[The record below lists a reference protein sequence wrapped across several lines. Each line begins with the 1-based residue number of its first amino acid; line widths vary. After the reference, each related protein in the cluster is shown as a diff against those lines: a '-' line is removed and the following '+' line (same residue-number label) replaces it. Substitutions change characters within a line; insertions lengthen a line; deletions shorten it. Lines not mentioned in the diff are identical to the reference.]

1 MDKDND
7 LDLIIDYIN
16 GELSSE
22 EKLSFEER
30 LIQDKDLLESFR
42 IQKEIHQAFL
52 RMQIKEQ
59 VQTVHQVAIESS
71 TNSEEKTSYTSSKQT
86 NTALADKHVLRR
98 IAAVFISITFIGSL
112 WTWFNHNSGKN
123 QPIFNYVE
131 PLKNDS
137 AYTSPVNNQ
146 SIEKIDSNQG
156 VRDESIIKRIDII
169 QINPDVSFAFGQK
182 KEDLKN
188 ILFKHI
194 WNASSGFNAMYRLN
208 EDTLLLYDTINLE
221 SKEFLFEIQH
231 DDESQSTVENGIY
244 MMLDKVFYKL
254 EKNNKLNKL
263 TLIDNKSQ
271 VYELNKLIR
280 KK

>member
-7 LDLIIDYIN
+7 VDIIIDYIN
-16 GELSSE
+16 GELSTE

-30 LIQDKDLLESFR
+30 LSQDMDLLESFR

-52 RMQIKEQ
+52 RLQIKEQ
-59 VQTVHQVAIESS
+59 VQTIHQEAIKSS
-71 TNSEEKTSYTSSKQT
+71 TNSEEKPSYTFSKQA
-86 NTALADKHVLRR
+86 NTALTDKQVLRR
-98 IAAVFISITFIGSL
+98 IAAVFISIIFIGSL
-112 WTWFNHNSGKN
+112 WTWFYHNSGNN
-123 QPIFNYVE
+123 QPILNYVA

-137 AYTSPVNNQ
+137 TYTSPVNNQ
-146 SIEKIDSNQG
+146 SIEKNDSNQ
-156 VRDESIIKRIDII
+156 RIREESIIKRIDIV
-169 QINPDVSFAFGQK
+169 QLNPDVSFAFGEK
-182 KEDLKN
+182 KEDVKN
-188 ILFKHI
+188 IIFKRI
-194 WNASSGFNAMYRLN
+194 WNASSGFNSMYRLN

-231 DDESQSTVENGIY
+231 DDESQSTIENGIY

-263 TLIDNKSQ
+263 TLIENKSQ